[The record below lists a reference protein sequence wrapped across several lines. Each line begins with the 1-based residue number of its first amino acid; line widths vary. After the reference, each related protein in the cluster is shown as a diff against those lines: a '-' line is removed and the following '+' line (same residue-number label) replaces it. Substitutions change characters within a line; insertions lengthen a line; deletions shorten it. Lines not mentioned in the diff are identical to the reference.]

1 MRSRSYAI
9 SRRTGA
15 PRRPAESVGLEVVR
29 EFTPK
34 QIDLDDL
41 AQAIRV
47 LLGDGTA
54 PQPHLLSPG
63 HRGSHVV
70 GANDAP

>member
-1 MRSRSYAI
+1 MRSRSNAI
-9 SRRTGA
+9 A
-15 PRRPAESVGLEVVR
+15 RRPHLKQPAAESVGLEVVR
-29 EFTPK
+29 EFIPDQTG
-34 QIDLDDL
+34 LDDL

-54 PQPHLLSPG
+54 PQPHLLSPA

-70 GANDAP
+70 GASDAP